1 MTESTTK
8 SQTTTATFQG
18 ETSPTMLTSEQGTS
32 QTDST
37 TLTSANIQTIQTLP
51 TSETLLTEAPPKQ
64 HDLLNNFGITFK
76 YLTLHVYATISKV
89 IASLYVLYL
98 KCYSI

>member
-51 TSETLLTEAPPKQ
+51 TSGTLLTEAPPKQ

-76 YLTLHVYATISKV
+76 YLTLYATISKV